1 MKRLFKAILLF
12 SFLLAIWNQKL
23 YSQTKLQIPTSEE
36 NVTYALLPILGFTS
50 DLGFIGGART
60 QRFDYGDDP
69 TMQFK
74 NVTQLD
80 LSASTKGS
88 FNLLL
93 DHTRLQSF
101 GTDIRSRFLVDGI
114 IFQNTPYFGIGNNSE
129 FSSSAFEDDLNFF
142 EFRRFLFQHVG
153 RKHILSLGN
162 KGFLDAMTNIR
173 ISTTDPRSTGEET
186 VFANDLPFGAEGGW
200 VNRLGFGLVADTR
213 DNEFDP
219 RNGILAEALISF
231 SGDLTASDF
240 SFTKFLLEFRQYR
253 RLIGDITI
261 AQRIELHHVSGSAP
275 FWERPTLGSFMSL
288 RGFVEGRFIG
298 DTSVQQNL
306 ELRTWVFSL
315 FDDELRL
322 GAQAFW
328 DTGRVYSKLDS
339 DKLFSNWNHTVGVG
353 GVFSIFTPDFI
364 VRGDIG
370 VSNEIIRVYGG
381 LGYAF

>member
-1 MKRLFKAILLF
+1 MAKISRGFLTFLFIC
-12 SFLLAIWNQKL
+12 SFCISQVH
-23 YSQTKLQIPTSEE
+23 SQTRLQIPTSEE
-36 NVTYALLPILGFTS
+36 NVTYAVLPILGFTS
-50 DLGFIGGART
+50 DLGFIGGARG
-60 QRFDYGDDP
+60 QRFDYGDNPDLP
-69 TMQFK
+69 FK

-93 DHTRLQSF
+93 DHTRLRSF
-101 GTDIRSRFLVDGI
+101 GTDIRSRFIIDGL
-114 IFQNTPYFGIGNNSE
+114 IFQNTPFFGIGNNSP
-129 FSSSAFEDDLNFF
+129 FSSNDFNDDLNFF
-142 EFRRFLFQHVG
+142 EFRRFLIQHEG
-153 RKHILSLGN
+153 RKHILPIGN
-162 KGFLDAMTNIR
+162 EGFLDVMTNIR
-173 ISTTDPRSTGEET
+173 ISTTDPRSRGDET
-186 VFANDLPFGAEGGW
+186 VFSNNRPFGADGGW

-213 DNEFDP
+213 DNEFDT
-219 RNGILAEALISF
+219 RKGVLAEALISF

-240 SFTKFLLEFRQYR
+240 SFTKFLLDFRQYR
-253 RLIGDITI
+253 NLIADITI

-298 DTSVQQNL
+298 DTSIQQNL
-306 ELRTWVFSL
+306 ELRTWVFSI
-315 FDDELRL
+315 FDDEIRL

-328 DTGRVYSKLDS
+328 DSGRVFSRFDS
-339 DKLFSNWNHTVGVG
+339 DKIFKDWNHTFGVG

-370 VSNEIIRVYGG
+370 ISNEIIRVYGG

>member
-1 MKRLFKAILLF
+1 MNRIFRTLLIF
-12 SFLLAIWNQKL
+12 FFLLIIGNQEL
-23 YSQTKLQIPTSEE
+23 YSQSKLEIPTSEE

-69 TMQFK
+69 TLQFN

-93 DHTRLQSF
+93 DHTRMKSF
-101 GTDIRSRFLVDGI
+101 GTDIRSRYLVDAI

-129 FSSSAFEDDLNFF
+129 FSSSAFDDDLNFF
-142 EFRRFLFQHVG
+142 EFRRFLFQYKG
-153 RKHILSLGN
+153 RKHILPIGD
-162 KGFLDAMTNIR
+162 KGFLDAMASIR
-173 ISTTDPRSTGEET
+173 VSTTDPRSNGEET
-186 VFANDLPFGAEGGW
+186 VFANDMPFGADGGW
-200 VNRLGFGLVADTR
+200 VNRLGFGFVADTR
-213 DNEFDP
+213 ENEFDP
-219 RNGILAEALISF
+219 RDGILAEALVSF

-240 SFTKFLLEFRQYR
+240 TFTKFLLEFRQYR
-253 RLIGDITI
+253 QLIGDITI
-261 AQRIELHHVSGSAP
+261 AQRVEFHHVTGSAP

-298 DTSVQQNL
+298 DTSIQQNL

-315 FDDELRL
+315 FDDEIRL
-322 GAQAFW
+322 GAQTFW

-339 DKLFSNWNHTVGVG
+339 DKIFKNWNHTLGVG

-370 VSNEIIRVYGG
+370 ISDEIIRVYGG

>member
-1 MKRLFKAILLF
+1 MEQFFRALLIS
-12 SFLLAIWNQKL
+12 SFLVVIGNQELYGQSKL
-23 YSQTKLQIPTSEE
+23 EIPTSEE

-60 QRFDYGDDP
+60 QRFDYGNDP
-69 TMQFK
+69 DLQFN

-80 LSASTKGS
+80 ISASTKGS

-93 DHTRLQSF
+93 DHTSLKSF
-101 GTDIRSRFLVDGI
+101 GTDIRSRYLVDGI
-114 IFQNTPYFGIGNNSE
+114 IFQNTPYFGIGNNSN
-129 FSSSAFEDDLNFF
+129 FSSSTFEDDLNFF
-142 EFRRFLFQHVG
+142 EFRRFLFQYEG
-153 RKHILSLGN
+153 RKHILPLGN

-173 ISTTDPRSTGEET
+173 ISTTDPRSNSEET
-186 VFANDLPFGAEGGW
+186 VFASDMPFGAEGGW

-213 DNEFDP
+213 ENEFDP
-219 RNGILAEALISF
+219 RDAIFAEALVSF

-240 SFTKFLLEFRQYR
+240 TFTKFLLDFRQYHN
-253 RLIGDITI
+253 LIGDITI
-261 AQRIELHHVSGSAP
+261 AQRVEFHHVTGSAP
-275 FWERPTLGSFMSL
+275 FWEQPTLGSFMSL

-298 DTSVQQNL
+298 DTSIQQNL

-315 FDDELRL
+315 FDDEIRL
-322 GAQAFW
+322 GAQTFW
-328 DTGRVYSKLDS
+328 DTGRVYSKFDS
-339 DKLFSNWNHTVGVG
+339 DKIFENWSHTVGVG

-370 VSNEIIRVYGG
+370 ISDEIVRVYGG